1 MVVEAADEAAVRA
14 LPAGPNTRVTWL
26 GAADHST
33 PAPGAGRKPW
43 DTLADAV
50 RAMPLP
56 EGRGYA
62 WGGGESRALTA
73 LRRYL
78 RKEVGMAREQVSL
91 VAYWRL
97 ALDGA
102 GPDDDLD
109 DDDQ

>member
-1 MVVEAADEAAVRA
+1 MVEAADEAAVRA
-14 LPAGPNTRVTWL
+14 LPTGPNTQVTWL
-26 GAADHST
+26 GAADHSA
-33 PAPGAGRKPW
+33 PAPGAGRKPC
-43 DTLADAV
+43 DSLADAV

-73 LRRYL
+73 LRRHL
-78 RKEVGMAREQVSL
+78 RNEVGMAREQVSL

-102 GPDDDLD
+102 PDDDLD
-109 DDDQ
+109 DDE